1 MKYNYEYEIKYQEV
15 DGKKK
20 LRLFNLENY
29 LLEVA
34 GTVADEL
41 GFGIAAL
48 HPRGLTWILTRLSA
62 EMYELPT
69 HCQKVRFE
77 TWIESNAHML
87 STRNFRIYAKPSE
100 GSRQP
105 SEGSRQPSAVSSQ
118 PSEEWRLIGQC
129 KSVWAVLDLEKREIV
144 NIFDDPMFADCVDG
158 EVIEMNRVRMT
169 TIPEPTGSEQHK
181 VVYSDIDY
189 NGHCNSCRYLQ
200 AMTDAYLPD
209 YYGKTVRLDINYQ
222 KEAMPGEILE
232 TLYLVSPEGVQYQQK
247 NGHGETSCSAKIT
260 ISQAASLKEK
270 RPQRSCSKKK
280 D

>member
-1 MKYNYEYEIKYQEV
+1 MVKGMKYSYDFEIKYQEV

-41 GFGIAAL
+41 GFGIQVL
-48 HPRGLTWILTRLSA
+48 HPRGVTWILTRLSV

-69 HCQKVRFE
+69 HCEKVRFE

-87 STRNFRIYAKPSE
+87 STRDFRIYSGDK
-100 GSRQP
+100 
-105 SEGSRQPSAVSSQ
+105 
-118 PSEEWRLIGQC
+118 LIGQC
-129 KSVWAVLDLEKREIV
+129 KSVWAVLDLAKREIV
-144 NIFDDPMFADCVDG
+144 NIFDDPIFEGCVDG
-158 EVIEMNRVRMT
+158 EVLDMPRVRMT
-169 TIPEPTGSEQHK
+169 TIPEPTGCAPHK

-209 YYGKTVRLDINYQ
+209 YYGKKVRLDINYS
-222 KEAMPGEILE
+222 KEAMPGE
-232 TLYLVSPEGVQYQQK
+232 TLQTYYLVTEDGVQYQQK
-247 NGHGETSCSAKIT
+247 NEAGETSCSAKIT
-260 ISQAASLKEK
+260 IN
-270 RPQRSCSKKK
+270 

>member
-1 MKYNYEYEIKYQEV
+1 MKYFYEYDIKYQEV
-15 DGKKK
+15 DGRKK

-48 HPRGLTWILTRLSA
+48 HPRGLTWILTRLSI

-69 HCQKVRFE
+69 HCERVTFE

-87 STRNFRIYAKPSE
+87 STRDYRIYSGAGESK
-100 GSRQP
+100 
-105 SEGSRQPSAVSSQ
+105 
-118 PSEEWRLIGQC
+118 RLIGQC

-144 NIFDDPMFADCVDG
+144 NVFDDPIFEGCIDG
-158 EVIEMNRVRMT
+158 EVLNMDRIRMT
-169 TIPEPTGSEQHK
+169 TIPEPTGYMPHK

-200 AMTDAYLPD
+200 AMTDAYLPN
-209 YYGKTVRLDINYQ
+209 YYGKTVRLDINYS
-222 KEAMPGEILE
+222 KEAMPGEELMIN
-232 TLYLVSPEGVQYQQK
+232 YLVGADGVQYQLK
-247 NGHGETSCSAKIT
+247 NEQGETSCSAKIT
-260 ISQAASLKEK
+260 VNELTN
-270 RPQRSCSKKK
+270 
-280 D
+280 

>member
-1 MKYNYEYEIKYQEV
+1 MKYSYDYEIKYQEV

-41 GFGIAAL
+41 GFGIQVL
-48 HPRGLTWILTRLSA
+48 HPRGVTWILTRLSV

-69 HCQKVRFE
+69 HCEKVRFE

-87 STRNFRIYAKPSE
+87 STRDFRIYSGDK
-100 GSRQP
+100 
-105 SEGSRQPSAVSSQ
+105 
-118 PSEEWRLIGQC
+118 LIGQC
-129 KSVWAVLDLEKREIV
+129 KSVWAVLDLAKREIV
-144 NIFDDPMFADCVDG
+144 NIFDDPIFEGCVDG
-158 EVIEMNRVRMT
+158 EVLDMPRVRMT
-169 TIPEPTGSEQHK
+169 TIPEPTGCVPHK

-209 YYGKTVRLDINYQ
+209 YYGKKVRLDINYS
-222 KEAMPGEILE
+222 KEAMLGE
-232 TLYLVSPEGVQYQQK
+232 TLQTNYLITEDGVQYQQK
-247 NGHGETSCSAKIT
+247 NEAGETSCSAKIT
-260 ISQAASLKEK
+260 IN
-270 RPQRSCSKKK
+270 

>member
-15 DGKKK
+15 DVEKK

-41 GFGIAAL
+41 GFGIANL
-48 HPRGLTWILTRLSA
+48 HPRGLTWILTRLSV

-87 STRNFRIYAKPSE
+87 STRNFRIYTGNK
-100 GSRQP
+100 
-105 SEGSRQPSAVSSQ
+105 
-118 PSEEWRLIGQC
+118 LIGQC
-129 KSVWAVLDLEKREIV
+129 KSVWAVLDMTKREIV
-144 NIFDDPMFADCVDG
+144 NIFDDPMFADCIDG
-158 EVIEMNRVRMT
+158 EVLEMSRVRMT
-169 TIPEPTGSEQHK
+169 TIPEPTGCVAHK
-181 VVYSDIDY
+181 VAYSDIDY

-209 YYGKTVRLDINYQ
+209 YYGKNVRIDINYS
-222 KEAMPGEILE
+222 KEAMLGE
-232 TLYLVSPEGVQYQQK
+232 TLQTYYLITEDGVQYQQK
-247 NGHGETSCSAKIT
+247 NEAGETSCSAKIT
-260 ISQAASLKEK
+260 IS
-270 RPQRSCSKKK
+270 R
-280 D
+280 

>member
-1 MKYNYEYEIKYQEV
+1 MKYNYEFEIKYQEV
-15 DGKKK
+15 DGQRK

-41 GFGIAAL
+41 GFGIQVL
-48 HPRGLTWILTRLSA
+48 HPRGLTWILTRVAL

-87 STRNFRIYAKPSE
+87 STRDFRIYSDN
-100 GSRQP
+100 
-105 SEGSRQPSAVSSQ
+105 
-118 PSEEWRLIGQC
+118 RLIGQC

-144 NIFDDPMFADCVDG
+144 NCFDDPIFADCVDG
-158 EVIEMNRVRMT
+158 EVLDLARVRMT
-169 TIPEPTGSEQHK
+169 TIPEPTGSAVHK
-181 VVYSDIDY
+181 IVYSDIDY

-209 YYGKTVRLDINYQ
+209 YYGKKIRIDINYT
-222 KEAMPGEILE
+222 KEAMLGN
-232 TLYLVSPEGVQYQQK
+232 TLTTYYLVTDEGVQYQQK
-247 NGHGETSCSAKIT
+247 NENNETSCSAKIT
-260 ISQAASLKEK
+260 IL
-270 RPQRSCSKKK
+270 
-280 D
+280 

>member
-15 DGKKK
+15 DGEKK

-41 GFGIAAL
+41 GFGIANL
-48 HPRGLTWILTRLSA
+48 HPRGLTWILTRLSV

-69 HCQKVRFE
+69 HCEKVRFE

-87 STRNFRIYAKPSE
+87 STRDFRIY
-100 GSRQP
+100 
-105 SEGSRQPSAVSSQ
+105 SSDK
-118 PSEEWRLIGQC
+118 LIGQC

-144 NIFDDPMFADCVDG
+144 NIFDDPMFEGCVDG
-158 EVIEMNRVRMT
+158 EVIEMNRIRMT
-169 TIPEPTGSEQHK
+169 TIPEPTGIVPHK

-200 AMTDAYLPD
+200 AMTDAYLPA
-209 YYGKTVRLDINYQ
+209 YYGKKVRLDINYQ
-222 KEAMPGEILE
+222 KEAMLGEELQ
-232 TLYLVSPEGVQYQQK
+232 TLYLVTEDGVQYQQK
-247 NGHGETSCSAKIT
+247 NPHGETSCSAKIT
-260 ISQAASLKEK
+260 IL
-270 RPQRSCSKKK
+270 
-280 D
+280 

>member
-1 MKYNYEYEIKYQEV
+1 MHNSKKSTNFALDFSDNCIMKYNYEYEIKYQEV
-15 DGKKK
+15 DGEKK

-48 HPRGLTWILTRLSA
+48 HPRGLTWILTRLSV

-69 HCQKVRFE
+69 HCEKVRFE

-87 STRNFRIYAKPSE
+87 STRNFRIYSGDK
-100 GSRQP
+100 
-105 SEGSRQPSAVSSQ
+105 
-118 PSEEWRLIGQC
+118 LIGQC
-129 KSVWAVLDLEKREIV
+129 KSVWAVLDLAKREIV
-144 NIFDDPMFADCVDG
+144 NIFDDPMFANCVDG
-158 EVIEMNRVRMT
+158 EVIEMNRIRMT
-169 TIPEPTGSEQHK
+169 TIPEPTGIVPHK

-209 YYGKTVRLDINYQ
+209 YYGKKVRLDINYQ
-222 KEAMPGEILE
+222 KEAMLGEELQ
-232 TLYLVSPEGVQYQQK
+232 TLYLVTEDGVQYQQK
-247 NGHGETSCSAKIT
+247 NTHGETSCSAKLSIYD
-260 ISQAASLKEK
+260 L
-270 RPQRSCSKKK
+270 
-280 D
+280 

>member
-41 GFGIAAL
+41 GFGIAKL
-48 HPRGLTWILTRLSA
+48 HPRGLTWILTRLSV

-69 HCQKVRFE
+69 HCEKVRFE

-87 STRNFRIYAKPSE
+87 STRDFRIYKPNPDNVLKGRE
-100 GSRQP
+100 
-105 SEGSRQPSAVSSQ
+105 
-118 PSEEWRLIGQC
+118 EEWILIGQC

-144 NIFDDPMFADCVDG
+144 NIFDDPMFEGCVDG

-169 TIPEPTGSEQHK
+169 TIPDPTGIAPHK

-209 YYGKTVRLDINYQ
+209 YYGKKVRLDINYQ
-222 KEAMPGEILE
+222 KEAMLGEELQ
-232 TLYLVSPEGVQYQQK
+232 TLYLVTEDGVQYQQK
-247 NGHGETSCSAKIT
+247 NQHGETSCSAKVSI
-260 ISQAASLKEK
+260 
-270 RPQRSCSKKK
+270 
-280 D
+280 